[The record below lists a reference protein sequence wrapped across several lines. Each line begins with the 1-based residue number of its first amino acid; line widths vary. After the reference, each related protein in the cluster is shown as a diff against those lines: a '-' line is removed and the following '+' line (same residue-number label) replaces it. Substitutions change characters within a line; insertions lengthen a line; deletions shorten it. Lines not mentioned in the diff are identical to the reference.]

1 MLTMCPL
8 VWLAKTVDVDYIKMR
23 GWKEV
28 ILQNV
33 YRKEFVAGN
42 LAEHATSGRY
52 FVSVS
57 GYIPHVISQSTRRRQ
72 RSQSWL
78 GVRRPVDS
86 SHELK

>member
-1 MLTMCPL
+1 MLTTTPL

-42 LAEHATSGRY
+42 LAEHATSGTY
-52 FVSVS
+52 LVSVQWRYRHGTFLTLLPRIQES
-57 GYIPHVISQSTRRRQ
+57 GRARWR
-72 RSQSWL
+72 
-78 GVRRPVDS
+78 
-86 SHELK
+86 